1 MNHPNICT
9 LHDMGPKYLVMEFV
23 SSPNGPVPLGEA
35 LRIARQITDAF
46 EAAPRKGYRP
56 SRPQAGNIKVKPDGT
71 VKLLEGCKKGAASLH
86 PTAGAASAAAGAIW

>member
-9 LHDMGPKYLVMEFV
+9 LHDVGPKYLVMEFV

-35 LRIARQITDAF
+35 LRIAQQITDAF
-46 EAAPRKGYRP
+46 EAAHEGYRP

-71 VKLLEGCKKGAASLH
+71 VKLLEGCKKVAASLH
-86 PTAGAASAAAGAIW
+86 PAAGAASAAAGAIR

>member
-9 LHDMGPKYLVMEFV
+9 LHDVGPKYLVMEFV

-46 EAAPRKGYRP
+46 EAAHEGYRP